1 MCLFAI
7 IVTKDSSSSP
17 NRGLL
22 MRLRRF
28 LQKAWSEKVR
38 WAGIRWRQAISR
50 IPRPV
55 RLPFG
60 AYFFRRNDSLGIN
73 LPIFETRELAF
84 AERLLRPGMTVLD
97 IGAHQGLY
105 TLLASR
111 RVGPSGRVFSFE
123 PSPRERR
130 ALGLNLTMNSCD
142 NVAIQAVALGS
153 EETTADLYV
162 VDKFNTGYNSLRPPN
177 VPEPTS
183 TVAVRVRTLDNWL
196 AEEKIDRVD
205 FIKLDVEGAEL
216 SVLKGARELLARTRA
231 VLLIEIAQVR
241 TAGWGYDAMEIVRFL
256 ENMGYLWFEILDGGK
271 LAPANQA
278 DEREMNLVAVRRGQ
292 EQELVSRMS

>member
-1 MCLFAI
+1 MYILAI
-7 IVTKDSSSSP
+7 IVAKGSSSSP
-17 NRGLL
+17 SRRLF

-28 LQKAWSEKVR
+28 LQKPWQEKVR
-38 WAGIRWRQAISR
+38 WVGLQWRKTISH

-84 AERLLRPGMTVLD
+84 AEWLLRPGMTVLD

-130 ALGLNLTMNSCD
+130 ALRLNLTMNFCN
-142 NVAIQAVALGS
+142 NVVIQALALGS

-162 VDKFNTGYNSLRPPN
+162 VDYYNTGYNSLRPPS

-183 TVAVRVRTLDNWL
+183 TVAVRVGTLDNWL
-196 AEEKIDRVD
+196 AQEKIDRVD

-216 SVLKGARELLARTRA
+216 SVLKGARELLARTRP
-231 VLLIEIAQVR
+231 VLLVEIAQIR
-241 TAGWGYDAMEIVRFL
+241 TAGWGYDAVEIVRFL
-256 ENMGYLWFEILDGGK
+256 ENIGYLWFEIL
-271 LAPANQA
+271 
-278 DEREMNLVAVRRGQ
+278 
-292 EQELVSRMS
+292 